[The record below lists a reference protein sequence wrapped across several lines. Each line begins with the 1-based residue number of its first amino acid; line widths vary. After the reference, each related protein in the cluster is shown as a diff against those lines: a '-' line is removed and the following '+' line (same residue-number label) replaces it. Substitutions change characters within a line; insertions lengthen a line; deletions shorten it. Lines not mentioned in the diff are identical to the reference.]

1 MKKTLI
7 LLLFS
12 LLVTSLSA
20 QELRFS
26 VVAEPQLTW
35 IKPDAKNVS
44 SEGSRFGI
52 NVGLQVDKFFAPNYA
67 LSSGI
72 SIGTTGGE
80 LHYDNEIVVKIHGE
94 ETQLPAGSMV
104 TYKLQYIHVP
114 LGLKLKT
121 NPIGYSTFYAHLGLL
136 GGINIKAT
144 GNADSDG
151 LSDENISDDIQLLKM
166 GYFIGG
172 GLEYSLGGTSSL
184 IVGVSYNNGFTDITK
199 REGNKATLSNVALR
213 IGILF

>member
-1 MKKTLI
+1 MKKLP
-7 LLLFS
+7 LLFLFMLLAAS
-12 LLVTSLSA
+12 LYA
-20 QELRFS
+20 QNLRFS
-26 VVAEPQLTW
+26 VVAEPQITW
-35 IKPDAKNVS
+35 MKPDAKNVS

-52 NVGLQVDKFFAPNYA
+52 NVGLQVDNFFAPNYA

-80 LHYDNEIVVKIHGE
+80 LQYDDDIVVKVHGE
-94 ETQLPAGSMV
+94 DTPLPAGSVV
-104 TYKLQYIHVP
+104 TYKLQYINVP

-136 GGINIKAT
+136 GGVNIKAT
-144 GNADSDG
+144 GDANSDL

-172 GLEYSLGGTSSL
+172 GLEYSLGGSSSL
-184 IVGVSYNNGFTDITK
+184 ILGVSYNNGFTDITK
-199 REGNKATLSNVALR
+199 RENNKATLSNVALR
-213 IGILF
+213 IGVLF

>member
-1 MKKTLI
+1 MKKVQ
-7 LLLFS
+7 LLFLFM
-12 LLVTSLSA
+12 LLTAGLFA
-20 QELRFS
+20 QDLRFS
-26 VVAEPQLTW
+26 VVAEPQITW
-35 IKPDAKNVS
+35 MKPDAKNVS
-44 SEGSRFGI
+44 SEGSQFGI

-80 LHYDNEIVVKIHGE
+80 LKYDDEIVVKVHGDD
-94 ETQLPAGSMV
+94 TPLQAGSIV
-104 TYKLQYIHVP
+104 TYKLQYINIP

-144 GNADSDG
+144 GDANSDV
-151 LSDENISDDIQLLKM
+151 LSDENISDDIHLFKM

-172 GLEYSLGGTSSL
+172 GLEYSLGGSSSL
-184 IVGVSYNNGFTDITK
+184 ILGVIYNNGFSDITK
-199 REGNKATLSNVALR
+199 REKNKATLSNVALR
-213 IGILF
+213 IGVLF

>member
-7 LLLFS
+7 LLLLS
-12 LLVTSLSA
+12 LLLTNLSA

-35 IKPDAKNVS
+35 MKPDAKNVA

-80 LHYDNEIVVKIHGE
+80 LQYDDELVVKIHGDD
-94 ETQLPAGSMV
+94 TQLPAGSVV
-104 TYKLQYIHVP
+104 TYKLQYINIP

-136 GGINIKAT
+136 GGVNIKAT
-144 GNADSDG
+144 GNANSDL
-151 LSDENISDDIQLLKM
+151 LSDENISDDIRLLKM

-172 GLEYSLGGTSSL
+172 GVEYSLGGASSL
-184 IVGVSYNNGFTDITK
+184 IIGISYNNGFSDITK
-199 REGNKATLSNVALR
+199 REKNKATLSNVALR
-213 IGILF
+213 LGILF